1 MSAEVMPAER
11 GRRVPVERARRA
23 FSVSDYYRLAEIGVL
38 KEDDRVELIGGDI
51 FEMSPIGKRHAGCV
65 LKISV
70 HLSRQLGDS
79 AFVNVQ
85 NPVRLNDFSE
95 PVPDVDVLK
104 PRADFYAEAHP
115 TPEDVL
121 LVVEVADTT
130 VRFDRTVKVPLYAR
144 AGVPETWL
152 VNLSRNEVEV
162 YSRAEKGVY
171 QQVRRVRRGG
181 RLSSSQL
188 PSLALSADDVLA

>member
-1 MSAEVMPAER
+1 MSAEVMPVER
-11 GRRVPVERARRA
+11 ARRVPVERARRA

-38 KEDDRVELIGGDI
+38 KEDDRVELIEGDI
-51 FEMSPIGKRHAGCV
+51 FEVSPIGERHAGCV

-95 PVPDVDVLK
+95 PVPDVAVLK

-144 AGVPETWL
+144 TGVPETWL

-162 YSRAEKGVY
+162 YSRPENGVH

-181 RLSSSQL
+181 RLRRVSSRRSR
-188 PSLALSADDVLA
+188 